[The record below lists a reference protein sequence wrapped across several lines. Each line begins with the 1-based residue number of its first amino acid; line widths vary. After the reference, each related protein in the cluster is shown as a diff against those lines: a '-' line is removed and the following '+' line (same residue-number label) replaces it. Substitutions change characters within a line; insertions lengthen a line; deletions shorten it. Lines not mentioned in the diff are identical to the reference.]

1 MHAAQRK
8 QKTLPPHED
17 RLLSGL
23 LGPQPHSIFR
33 YDDEASH
40 PPPLSGTSGDAQKAL
55 PLVDLNMR
63 TAAWIWCT
71 VFSLLLCKL
80 EDGKKNCILMLK
92 SSHLEGAKT
101 FQNLKTAEIV

>member
-23 LGPQPHSIFR
+23 LGPQPHGMFERSLPPTPSQR
-33 YDDEASH
+33 PH
-40 PPPLSGTSGDAQKAL
+40 PEMPKKPL

-63 TAAWIWCT
+63 TAGLDL
-71 VFSLLLCKL
+71 VHGLQL
-80 EDGKKNCILMLK
+80 
-92 SSHLEGAKT
+92 
-101 FQNLKTAEIV
+101 TAV

>member
-23 LGPQPHSIFR
+23 LGPQPHGIFR
-33 YDDEASH
+33 LHDEASH
-40 PPPLSGTSGDAQKAL
+40 PLSLSGTSGDAQKPL

-63 TAAWIWCT
+63 TAAWIQCT
-71 VFSLLLCKL
+71 VFNLLLCKL
-80 EDGKKNCILMLK
+80 GDGKKNCMLML
-92 SSHLEGAKT
+92 T
-101 FQNLKTAEIV
+101 

>member
-23 LGPQPHSIFR
+23 LGPQPHGIFR

-40 PPPLSGTSGDAQKAL
+40 PLPLSGTSGDAQKA
-55 PLVDLNMR
+55 PPTR
-63 TAAWIWCT
+63 
-71 VFSLLLCKL
+71 
-80 EDGKKNCILMLK
+80 
-92 SSHLEGAKT
+92 
-101 FQNLKTAEIV
+101 

>member
-23 LGPQPHSIFR
+23 LGPQPHGIFR

-40 PPPLSGTSGDAQKAL
+40 PLPLSGTSGDAQEA
-55 PLVDLNMR
+55 PPTR
-63 TAAWIWCT
+63 
-71 VFSLLLCKL
+71 
-80 EDGKKNCILMLK
+80 
-92 SSHLEGAKT
+92 
-101 FQNLKTAEIV
+101 